1 MTPTPHPRRAGHGP
15 AGTRGEGSAGPR
27 ESEQWPAVEGA
38 PRRGDRPAQAPR
50 LARLRPTSAV
60 QTPRHAVYRFQLRVK
75 PAQNGSQYGY
85 LKGAV
90 PVCKESHFE
99 IPGLTGRYTLKES
112 Q

>member
-1 MTPTPHPRRAGHGP
+1 MMTPTPHPRRAGHGP
-15 AGTRGEGSAGPR
+15 AGTRGEGSAG
-27 ESEQWPAVEGA
+27 

-60 QTPRHAVYRFQLRVK
+60 QTPRHAVYRFQLCVK

-99 IPGLTGRYTLKES
+99 IPGLTGRYTLEES